1 MLTKIE
7 ITTQKQNASNRY
19 LPSTGYEISWQQ
31 TRKEISIGEWKNCD
45 ICDVTDEPIDKT
57 VLYGN
62 SEDRE
67 YS

>member
-7 ITTQKQNASNRY
+7 IDTQKQNAGNRY

-45 ICDVTDEPIDKT
+45 VCDVTDERIDKT